1 MTQGNNPMKPIR
13 CLRALCASA
22 ALLLAAHAHAQYSWI
37 DDHGTR
43 VFSDRPPP
51 VGTPASRILQAPRSA
66 TASTPVEAPPAAT
79 AAAPDAELLPGLDQF
94 LKKAG
99 AKPAHRTLADREAAY
114 RERAAQREAD
124 TQKAAA
130 EARLKVEHA
139 NACTAAREE
148 EQLMKKTRRMMGVNE
163 KGERAVL
170 TDEDKAARLARAR
183 RVLADCPSQ

>member
-1 MTQGNNPMKPIR
+1 MTQGNNPMNSTR
-13 CLRALCASA
+13 CLRALCAAA

-66 TASTPVEAPPAAT
+66 TASTPVEAPAPVADAANT
-79 AAAPDAELLPGLDQF
+79 PDKSSRA
-94 LKKAG
+94 AG
-99 AKPAHRTLADREAAY
+99 AKHALPTLADREAAY
-114 RERAAQREAD
+114 RERTARYEADAREA
-124 TQKAAA
+124 A
-130 EARLKVEHA
+130 EKARLKVEHA

-148 EQLMKKTRRMMGVNE
+148 EQLMRKTRRMIGVNE

-170 TDEDKAARLARAR
+170 TDEDKAARLARAQ
-183 RVLADCPSQ
+183 RVLAGCPSE

>member
-13 CLRALCASA
+13 CLRALCAGA

-51 VGTPASRILQAPRSA
+51 VGTPPSRILQAPRSA
-66 TASTPVEAPPAAT
+66 TASTPVEVPPPATDAT
-79 AAAPDAELLPGLDQF
+79 NPPDKPSPA
-94 LKKAG
+94 AG
-99 AKPAHRTLADREAAY
+99 AKRALPTLADREAAY
-114 RERAAQREAD
+114 RERTARYEADAREAAE
-124 TQKAAA
+124 KA
-130 EARLKVEHA
+130 RRKVEHA

-148 EQLMKKTRRMMGVNE
+148 EQLMRKTRRMIGVNE

-170 TDEDKAARLARAR
+170 TDEDKAARLARAQ

>member
-1 MTQGNNPMKPIR
+1 MKPIR
-13 CLRALCASA
+13 CLRALCAGA

-51 VGTPASRILQAPRSA
+51 VGTPASRILQAPRPRG
-66 TASTPVEAPPAAT
+66 ASIPVEATVPPT
-79 AAAPDAELLPGLDQF
+79 DAGNPAD
-94 LKKAG
+94 KPSPAAG
-99 AKPAHRTLADREAAY
+99 AKHALPTLADREAAY
-114 RERAAQREAD
+114 RERTARYEADAREA
-124 TQKAAA
+124 A
-130 EARLKVEHA
+130 EKARLKVEHA
-139 NACTAAREE
+139 NACAAAREE
-148 EQLMKKTRRMMGVNE
+148 EQLMKKTRRMIGVNE

>member
-1 MTQGNNPMKPIR
+1 MKPIR
-13 CLRALCASA
+13 CLRALCAGA
-22 ALLLAAHAHAQYSWI
+22 ALLLAPYAHAQYSWI

-66 TASTPVEAPPAAT
+66 TAATPVEAAVPTTDVDKASPA
-79 AAAPDAELLPGLDQF
+79 
-94 LKKAG
+94 AG
-99 AKPAHRTLADREAAY
+99 AKHALPTLADREAAY
-114 RERAAQREAD
+114 RERTARYEADAREA
-124 TQKAAA
+124 A
-130 EARLKVEHA
+130 ETARLKVEHA

-148 EQLMKKTRRMMGVNE
+148 EYFMKKTRRMIGVNE

-183 RVLADCPSQ
+183 RVLAGCPG

>member
-1 MTQGNNPMKPIR
+1 MKSTR
-13 CLRALCASA
+13 CLQALCAGA

-51 VGTPASRILQAPRSA
+51 VGTPAARILQAPRPA
-66 TASTPVEAPPAAT
+66 TASTPVEVPPPAKDAGNP
-79 AAAPDAELLPGLDQF
+79 PDKSSPA
-94 LKKAG
+94 AG
-99 AKPAHRTLADREAAY
+99 AKHALPTLADREAAY
-114 RERAAQREAD
+114 RERTAQYEAD
-124 TQKAAA
+124 TKKAA
-130 EARLKVEHA
+130 EQARLKAEHA
-139 NACTAAREE
+139 NACAAAREE
-148 EQLMKKTRRMMGVNE
+148 EQLMKKTRRMIGVNE

>member
-1 MTQGNNPMKPIR
+1 MKPLR
-13 CLRALCASA
+13 CLRALCTGA

-51 VGTPASRILQAPRSA
+51 VGTPAARILQAPRSA
-66 TASTPVEAPPAAT
+66 TAAIPVEVQAPTADAANPPDKTSPA
-79 AAAPDAELLPGLDQF
+79 
-94 LKKAG
+94 AG
-99 AKPAHRTLADREAAY
+99 AKHALPTLADREAAY

-124 TQKAAA
+124 TKKAA
-130 EARLKVEHA
+130 EQARLKVEHA

-148 EQLMKKTRRMMGVNE
+148 EQLMKKTRRMIGVNE

-183 RVLADCPSQ
+183 RVLADCPS

>member
-1 MTQGNNPMKPIR
+1 MKPIR
-13 CLRALCASA
+13 CLRALCAGA

-66 TASTPVEAPPAAT
+66 TAAAPVEVPPPAT
-79 AAAPDAELLPGLDQF
+79 DAGNPSD
-94 LKKAG
+94 KASPAVG
-99 AKPAHRTLADREAAY
+99 AKHALPTLADREAAY
-114 RERAAQREAD
+114 RERTARYEADAREA
-124 TQKAAA
+124 A
-130 EARLKVEHA
+130 EKARLKVEHA

-170 TDEDKAARLARAR
+170 TDEDKAARLSRAR

>member
-1 MTQGNNPMKPIR
+1 MTQGNNPMKPTHR
-13 CLRALCASA
+13 LRALCAGA

-51 VGTPASRILQAPRSA
+51 VGTPASRILQAPR
-66 TASTPVEAPPAAT
+66 AAT
-79 AAAPDAELLPGLDQF
+79 AAIPVEVQAPTTEGANPPDKSLPA
-94 LKKAG
+94 AG
-99 AKPAHRTLADREAAY
+99 AKHAQPTLADREAAY
-114 RERAAQREAD
+114 RERTAQYEAD
-124 TQKAAA
+124 TRAAA
-130 EARLKVEHA
+130 EKARLKVEHA

-148 EQLMKKTRRMMGVNE
+148 EQSMRKTRRMMGVNE

-170 TDEDKAARLARAR
+170 TDDDKAARLARAR

>member
-1 MTQGNNPMKPIR
+1 MKPVR
-13 CLRALCASA
+13 CLRALCAGA

-51 VGTPASRILQAPRSA
+51 VGTPASRILQAPRPA
-66 TASTPVEAPPAAT
+66 TASTPVEALPPAT
-79 AAAPDAELLPGLDQF
+79 DAGNPSDKPSPG
-94 LKKAG
+94 AG
-99 AKPAHRTLADREAAY
+99 AKHALPTLADREAAY

-124 TQKAAA
+124 TREAA
-130 EARLKVEHA
+130 EKARLKVEHA
-139 NACTAAREE
+139 SACAAAREE
-148 EQLMKKTRRMMGVNE
+148 EQLMKRTRRMIGVNE

-183 RVLADCPSQ
+183 HVLADCPSQ